1 MFPEL
6 KVHYQISLNNLTEG
20 ERKKRIKDAI
30 MNVIEDKQMTS
41 VQITNMLR
49 TNVNQLEPYHIKYA
63 LMDLVA
69 EGALYND
76 PRGSKLYLYYK
87 PKRHP
92 LDEIFNHNLN
102 IPQELIKE
110 SHIYTEKDT
119 KHNVRHNVTL
129 DSFGSSGIDSEGL
142 GIGT

>member
-1 MFPEL
+1 MYPSRE
-6 KVHYQISLNNLTEG
+6 QINN
-20 ERKKRIKDAI
+20 ERKQFLKQKI
-30 MNVIEDKQMTS
+30 MELIGDDRKTS
-41 VQITNMLR
+41 VQLAKMIGVER
-49 TNVNQLEPYHIKYA
+49 YHLKYA
-63 LMDLVA
+63 LMDLET
-69 EGALYND
+69 EGLLHHE

-119 KHNVRHNVTL
+119 KHNLRHNVTL
-129 DSFGSSGIDSEGL
+129 DSFGESALASDGVK
-142 GIGT
+142 IGT

>member
-1 MFPEL
+1 MFPSRE
-6 KVHYQISLNNLTEG
+6 QINN
-20 ERKKRIKDAI
+20 ERKQFLKQQIMELIGDEKR
-30 MNVIEDKQMTS
+30 TS
-41 VQITNMLR
+41 VQLAKMIGVER
-49 TNVNQLEPYHIKYA
+49 YHLKYA
-63 LMDLVA
+63 LMDLEA
-69 EGALYND
+69 EGLLHHEA
-76 PRGSKLYLYYK
+76 RGSKLYFYYK

-92 LDEIFNHNLN
+92 LDEIFNHNVN

>member
-1 MFPEL
+1 MYPSRE
-6 KVHYQISLNNLTEG
+6 QINH
-20 ERKKRIKDAI
+20 ERKQFLKQQI
-30 MNVIEDKQMTS
+30 MELIGDDMKTS
-41 VQITNMLR
+41 VQLAKLIGVER
-49 TNVNQLEPYHIKYA
+49 YHLKYA
-63 LMDLVA
+63 LMDLEA
-69 EGALYND
+69 EGLLHHE

-110 SHIYTEKDT
+110 SHVYTEKDT
-119 KHNVRHNVTL
+119 KHNLRHNVTL

>member
-1 MFPEL
+1 MYPSRE
-6 KVHYQISLNNLTEG
+6 QINH
-20 ERKKRIKDAI
+20 ERKQFLKQKI
-30 MNVIEDKQMTS
+30 MELIGDDMKTS
-41 VQITNMLR
+41 VQLAKMIGVER
-49 TNVNQLEPYHIKYA
+49 YHLKYA
-63 LMDLVA
+63 LMDLEV
-69 EGALYND
+69 EGLLHHE

-110 SHIYTEKDT
+110 SHVYTEKDT
-119 KHNVRHNVTL
+119 KHNLRHNVTL